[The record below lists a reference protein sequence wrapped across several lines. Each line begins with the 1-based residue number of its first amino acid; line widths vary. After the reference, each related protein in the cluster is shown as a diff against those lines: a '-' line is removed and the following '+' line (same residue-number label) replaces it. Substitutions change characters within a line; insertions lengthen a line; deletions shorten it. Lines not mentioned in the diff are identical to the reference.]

1 LFALGVSFFSWFQT
15 EQRSK
20 AAEERTLKAERETH
34 AALVVFHI
42 EAVGDPQV
50 SKTVLG
56 GFMVVANFGHFPIE
70 DVAIEEPGTVEIG
83 GKDERIVTS
92 IPIGTLGPCERA
104 TIPERLAAGYAVFTD
119 INGMTRSRKPGSP
132 PVSGHL
138 ADGTPVLEQ
147 HRPQLEA
154 IKNCSR

>member
-1 LFALGVSFFSWFQT
+1 MDPNDRTQTRASVATAVIALFALGVSFFSWFQT

-92 IPIGTLGPCERA
+92 IPIGTPWAMRA
-104 TIPERLAAGYAVFTD
+104 RNY
-119 INGMTRSRKPGSP
+119 S
-132 PVSGHL
+132 
-138 ADGTPVLEQ
+138 
-147 HRPQLEA
+147 
-154 IKNCSR
+154 